1 MPANETLFQQAMNQG
16 HSAAWDQDWTGAANF
31 YRQALAEIPDNV
43 QALTSLGLALFQ
55 LQDYRGAILQYRR
68 SSELIPEDPMP
79 LEKIAE
85 SFERL
90 GMPEQSVDV
99 LMRVADL
106 YARSQDFNR
115 ATESWA
121 AVVRVRPD
129 HLLAHSRLALV
140 FERLGRKPQAVSEYL
155 AIAGLLQHTGE
166 VQKAIQA
173 VQRALQVAPDS
184 RDAGQALAMLQAG
197 QRLPRPQKTQAAPAT
212 YPIGLPPPEQPL
224 ATAREEPSQAGPDP
238 IAETRQKALSELA
251 GILFEEED
259 QEVQAT
265 RRGLAAI
272 VTGHGS
278 APVAVDRTKIML
290 HLSQVI
296 DLQGRG
302 QNAKALDELER
313 AVDLGLDH
321 AAAQFDLGWLLS
333 EANRLESS
341 TRILQKAVKHPD
353 FALGARLVLAQAY
366 QKMGRPKEAAVE
378 YLEGL
383 RLADIQLVPAEQADE
398 LGQMYDPLIESQIS
412 QPADV
417 QAKLCENIANFVMRA
432 DWRSHLTQ
440 ARKQIPSHAPGS
452 PPMPLAEIIAET
464 RGGQVVE
471 SMTKIQQ
478 LASSGH
484 YRTAMEEAYRAI
496 TFAPTYLP
504 LHMTMADLLQQDG
517 HQPEAIAK
525 YTAVARGYNAR
536 GAANRAIDVYRR
548 IIDISPMDMESRRHL
563 IEMMIARGQTDTAL
577 SEYLKLAE
585 VYYNLADLGSMR
597 QTYTE
602 ALRLAQ
608 QTNVSKAWK
617 VKVLHRMADLEM
629 QSLDWR
635 QALRIYEQIRN
646 LQPDDEA
653 SRTSLIGLNLRLGL
667 VPQAMAELDGFVAH
681 LLENKQY
688 DAALQFVETLVNE
701 NPKQAALYRRLAEL
715 YRRAGR
721 TEDAIARLDTAGNLL
736 MDAGDKAGAI
746 EVVMAILALN
756 PPNTAEYQQ
765 ILAKLQAG

>member
-1 MPANETLFQQAMNQG
+1 M
-16 HSAAWDQDWTGAANF
+16 
-31 YRQALAEIPDNV
+31 
-43 QALTSLGLALFQ
+43 
-55 LQDYRGAILQYRR
+55 
-68 SSELIPEDPMP
+68 
-79 LEKIAE
+79 
-85 SFERL
+85 
-90 GMPEQSVDV
+90 
-99 LMRVADL
+99 
-106 YARSQDFNR
+106 
-115 ATESWA
+115 
-121 AVVRVRPD
+121 
-129 HLLAHSRLALV
+129 
-140 FERLGRKPQAVSEYL
+140 
-155 AIAGLLQHTGE
+155 
-166 VQKAIQA
+166 
-173 VQRALQVAPDS
+173 
-184 RDAGQALAMLQAG
+184 
-197 QRLPRPQKTQAAPAT
+197 
-212 YPIGLPPPEQPL
+212 
-224 ATAREEPSQAGPDP
+224 
-238 IAETRQKALSELA
+238 ETRQKALTELA

-272 VTGHGS
+272 VTGQGS
-278 APVAVDRTKIML
+278 VAATVDRTKIML

-302 QNAKALDELER
+302 QNTKALDELER

-333 EANRLESS
+333 EANRLESA

-353 FALGARLVLAQAY
+353 FALGARLVLAQDY

-378 YLEGL
+378 YLEAL
-383 RLADIQLVPAEQADE
+383 RLADIQLVSGDQSDA
-398 LGQMYDPLIESQIS
+398 LGQMYDPLIESQTG
-412 QPADV
+412 QPPDV
-417 QAKLCENIANFVMRA
+417 QAKLCENISNFLLRAN
-432 DWRSHLTQ
+432 WRNHLAQ
-440 ARKQIPSHAPGS
+440 ARRQLPGAAPGS
-452 PPMPLAEIIAET
+452 PPLPLAEMIAET

-471 SMTKIQQ
+471 SMTKIHQ

-504 LHMTMADLLQQDG
+504 LHMKMADLLLDDG

-548 IIDISPMDMESRRHL
+548 IIDISPMDMDSRRHL

-577 SEYLKLAE
+577 EEYLKLAE
-585 VYYNLADLGSMR
+585 VYYNMADLGSMR
-597 QTYTE
+597 QVYTE

-653 SRTSLIGLNLRLGL
+653 ARTSLIGLNLRLGL
-667 VPQAMAELDGFVAH
+667 VPQAMTELDGYVSH
-681 LLENKQY
+681 LVENKQY
-688 DAALQFVETLVNE
+688 DEALHFVETLVTE
-701 NPKQAALYRRLAEL
+701 NPKQAAVYRRLAEL

-721 TEDAIARLDTAGNLL
+721 TDDAIARLDTAGNLL
-736 MDAGDKAGAI
+736 MEAGDKAGAI

-756 PPNTAEYQQ
+756 PPNTMDYQQ

>member
-1 MPANETLFQQAMNQG
+1 MPVNETRFQQAMNQG
-16 HSAAWDQDWTGAANF
+16 HSAAWDQDWKAAADF
-31 YRQALAEIPDNV
+31 YRQALAELPDNV

-68 SSELIPEDPMP
+68 ASGLIPEDPMP

-90 GMPEQSVDV
+90 GMSEQSVDV
-99 LMRVADL
+99 LMKVADL
-106 YARSQDFNR
+106 YARCKDFNR
-115 ATESWA
+115 AIESWA
-121 AVVRVRPD
+121 VVIRLRPD

-140 FERLGRKPQAVSEYL
+140 NDRLGRKPQAVMEYL
-155 AIAGLLQHTGE
+155 AIAGLMQHAGE

-173 VQRALQVAPDS
+173 VQRAIQIVPDS
-184 RDAGQALAMLQAG
+184 REAGQALAMLQAG
-197 QRLPRPQKTQAAPAT
+197 QRLPRPQKIQSNAP
-212 YPIGLPPPEQPL
+212 LPQLPSPEQAL
-224 ATAREEPSQAGPDP
+224 ESTRIELRQASPEP
-238 IAETRQKALSELA
+238 IAETRQKALTELA

-272 VTGHGS
+272 VTGHG
-278 APVAVDRTKIML
+278 AGPLTVDRTKITL

-302 QNAKALDELER
+302 ENTKALDELER
-313 AVDLGLDH
+313 TIDLGLDH
-321 AAAQFDLGWLLS
+321 AAAQFDLGWLLL
-333 EANRLESS
+333 EANRLESA

-366 QKMGRPKEAAVE
+366 QKMGRPKEAAIE

-383 RLADIQLVPAEQADE
+383 RLADIQLVLPEQVDA
-398 LGQMYDPLIESQIS
+398 LGQMYDPLIESQIGQS
-412 QPADV
+412 PDV
-417 QAKLCENIANFVMRA
+417 QAKLCESIANFLVRA
-432 DWRSHLTQ
+432 NWRDHLTL
-440 ARKQIPSHAPGS
+440 ARQQLPPPTPGS
-452 PPMPLAEIIAET
+452 PLLPLAEMIAET

-471 SMTKIQQ
+471 SMTKIHQ
-478 LASSGH
+478 LATAGH

-504 LHMTMADLLQQDG
+504 LHMTMADLLLQDG
-517 HQPEAIAK
+517 RQPEAIAK

-536 GAANRAIDVYRR
+536 GSANRAIDVYRR
-548 IIDISPMDMESRRHL
+548 IIEISPMDMESRRHL

-577 SEYLKLAE
+577 AEYLKLAE
-585 VYYNLADLGSMR
+585 VYYNMADLSAMR
-597 QTYTE
+597 RTYTE

-635 QALRIYEQIRN
+635 QALRIFEQIRN
-646 LQPDDEA
+646 LQPDDEN
-653 SRTSLIGLNLRLGL
+653 SRTSLIEVNLRLGQI
-667 VPQAMAELDGFVAH
+667 PQAVAELDGYIAY

-688 DAALQFVETLVNE
+688 DAALKLVETLVND
-701 NPKQAALYRRLAEL
+701 NPKQPTLHRRLAEL

-721 TEDAIARLDTAGNLL
+721 NEDAIARLDTAGNLL
-736 MDAGDKAGAI
+736 IDAGDKAGAT
-746 EVVMAILALN
+746 EVVMAILAMN
-756 PPNTAEYQQ
+756 PSNAADYRQ
-765 ILAKLQAG
+765 ILAKLQSGG

>member
-1 MPANETLFQQAMNQG
+1 MPSKETLFQQAMNQG
-16 HSAAWDQDWTGAANF
+16 HSAAWDQDWNGAANF
-31 YRQALAEIPDNV
+31 YRQALAELPDNV

-68 SSELIPEDPMP
+68 ASELMPEDPMP
-79 LEKIAE
+79 LEKISE

-90 GMPEQSVDV
+90 GMADQSVDV

-121 AVVRVRPD
+121 AVIRVRPD

-140 FERLGRKPQAVSEYL
+140 FERLGRKPQAVMEYL
-155 AIAGLLQHTGE
+155 SIAGLLQHAGE

-173 VQRALQVAPDS
+173 VQRALRVVPDS
-184 RDAGQALAMLQAG
+184 RDAGTALAMLQAG
-197 QRLPRPQKTQAAPAT
+197 QQLPRPQKAQVAATTLPL
-212 YPIGLPPPEQPL
+212 GLPSSEQHL
-224 ATAREEPSQAGPDP
+224 ATDRGESLQIGPDP
-238 IAETRQKALSELA
+238 IAETRQKALTELA

-272 VTGHGS
+272 VTGHGN
-278 APVAVDRTKIML
+278 APVTVDRTKIML

-302 QNAKALDELER
+302 QNTKALDELER

-321 AAAQFDLGWLLS
+321 AAAQFDLGWLLT
-333 EANRLESS
+333 EANRLESA

-353 FALGARLVLAQAY
+353 YAMGARLVLAQAY

-383 RLADIQLVPAEQADE
+383 RLADIQLVPAEQAE
-398 LGQMYDPLIESQIS
+398 ALSQMYDPIIELQTG
-412 QPADV
+412 QPPDV
-417 QAKLCENIANFVMRA
+417 QAKLCENITNFLMRA
-432 DWRSHLTQ
+432 NWRDHLDQ
-440 ARKQIPSHAPGS
+440 ARKQLPPPAPGS
-452 PPMPLAEIIAET
+452 PPLPLAEMIAET

-471 SMTKIQQ
+471 SMTKIHQ

-504 LHMTMADLLQQDG
+504 LHMTMADLLLQEG

-536 GAANRAIDVYRR
+536 GTANRAIDVYRR
-548 IIDISPMDMESRRHL
+548 IIEISPMDMESRRHL

-577 SEYLKLAE
+577 AEYLKLAE
-585 VYYNLADLGSMR
+585 VYYNMADLGSMR

-635 QALRIYEQIRN
+635 QALKIYEQIRN
-646 LQPDDEA
+646 LQPDDVA
-653 SRTSLIGLNLRLGL
+653 ARTSLIGLNLRLGM
-667 VPQAMAELDGFVAH
+667 VPQAVAELDGYIAH

-688 DAALQFVETLVNE
+688 DEALQFAQTLVSE
-701 NPKQAALYRRLAEL
+701 NPKQPALHRRLAEL

-721 TEDAIARLDTAGNLL
+721 IDDAIARLDTAGNLL
-736 MDAGDKAGAI
+736 IDSGDKAGAI

-756 PPNTAEYQQ
+756 PTNSAEYRQ

>member
-16 HSAAWDQDWTGAANF
+16 HSAAWDEDWNGAANF

-55 LQDYRGAILQYRR
+55 LQDFRGAILQYRR
-68 SSELIPEDPMP
+68 ASELIPEDPMP
-79 LEKIAE
+79 LEKISE

-121 AVVRVRPD
+121 AVIRVRPD

-155 AIAGLLQHTGE
+155 AIAGLLQHAGQ

-197 QRLPRPQKTQAAPAT
+197 QQLPRPQKTQAATAPAA
-212 YPIGLPPPEQPL
+212 GLPLPENL
-224 ATAREEPSQAGPDP
+224 VETAKTIPRQVSPDP

-272 VTGHGS
+272 VTGQGGG
-278 APVAVDRTKIML
+278 AAAVDRTKIML

-366 QKMGRPKEAAVE
+366 QKMGRPREAAVE

-383 RLADIQLVPAEQADE
+383 RLADIQLVPTEQADA

-412 QPADV
+412 QPPDV
-417 QAKLCENIANFVMRA
+417 QAKLCENIANFVVRIN
-432 DWRSHLTQ
+432 WRDHLTQ
-440 ARKQIPSHAPGS
+440 ARKQIPSHTPGS
-452 PPMPLAEIIAET
+452 PPLPLAEIIAET

-484 YRTAMEEAYRAI
+484 YRTAMEEAFRAI

-504 LHMTMADLLQQDG
+504 LHMTMADLLLQDG

-548 IIDISPMDMESRRHL
+548 IIEISPMDMESRRHL

-646 LQPDDEA
+646 LQPDDESA
-653 SRTSLIGLNLRLGL
+653 RTSLIGLNLRLGL
-667 VPQAMAELDGFVAH
+667 IPQAMTELDGFVAH
-681 LLENKQY
+681 LLESKQY

-701 NPKQAALYRRLAEL
+701 NPKQAPLYRRLAEL

-721 TEDAIARLDTAGNLL
+721 TDDAIARLDTAGNLL

-765 ILAKLQAG
+765 ILAKLRAT

>member
-1 MPANETLFQQAMNQG
+1 MSANETHFQQAMNQG
-16 HSAAWDQDWTGAANF
+16 HSAAWDQDWNGAANF

-68 SSELIPEDPMP
+68 ASELIPEDPMP

-121 AVVRVRPD
+121 AVIRVRPD

-140 FERLGRKPQAVSEYL
+140 FERLGRKPQAASEYL

-197 QRLPRPQKTQAAPAT
+197 QQLPRPQKTQTAAAPLLGS
-212 YPIGLPPPEQPL
+212 PIPDQLVE
-224 ATAREEPSQAGPDP
+224 TAKTIPRQASPDP

-278 APVAVDRTKIML
+278 APITVDRTKIML

-341 TRILQKAVKHPD
+341 TRVLQKAVKHPD

-383 RLADIQLVPAEQADE
+383 RLADIQLVPAEQADA

-412 QPADV
+412 QPPDV
-417 QAKLCENIANFVMRA
+417 QAKLCENIANFVMRTN
-432 DWRSHLTQ
+432 WRDHLTQ
-440 ARKQIPSHAPGS
+440 ARKQIPSHTPGS
-452 PPMPLAEIIAET
+452 MPMPLAEMIAET

-471 SMTKIQQ
+471 SMTKIHQ

-504 LHMTMADLLQQDG
+504 LHMTMADLLLQDG

-548 IIDISPMDMESRRHL
+548 IIEISPMDMESRRHL

-577 SEYLKLAE
+577 SEYLKLAD

-653 SRTSLIGLNLRLGL
+653 ARTSLIGLNLRLGL
-667 VPQAMAELDGFVAH
+667 VPPAMTELDGFVAH

-688 DAALQFVETLVNE
+688 DAALQFVETLVND

-721 TEDAIARLDTAGNLL
+721 TDDAIARLDTAGNLL
-736 MDAGDKAGAI
+736 MNAGDKAAAI

-765 ILAKLQAG
+765 VLAKLQAG

>member
-1 MPANETLFQQAMNQG
+1 MSANETHFQQAMNQG
-16 HSAAWDQDWTGAANF
+16 HSAAWDQDWNGAANF

-68 SSELIPEDPMP
+68 ASELIPEDPMP

-106 YARSQDFNR
+106 YARSQDFTR

-121 AVVRVRPD
+121 AVIRVRPD
-129 HLLAHSRLALV
+129 HLVAHSRLALV
-140 FERLGRKPQAVSEYL
+140 FERLGRKPQAASEYL
-155 AIAGLLQHTGE
+155 AIAGLLQHKGE

-173 VQRALQVAPDS
+173 VQRALQVAPES

-197 QRLPRPQKTQAAPAT
+197 QQLPRPQKVQTTGAPLL
-212 YPIGLPPPEQPL
+212 GLPMPENL
-224 ATAREEPSQAGPDP
+224 VETAKTIPRQTSPDP
-238 IAETRQKALSELA
+238 ITETRQKALSELA

-278 APVAVDRTKIML
+278 TPITVDRTKIML

-333 EANRLESS
+333 EANRLESA

-353 FALGARLVLAQAY
+353 FALGARLVLAKAY

-383 RLADIQLVPAEQADE
+383 RLADIQLVPADQADA

-417 QAKLCENIANFVMRA
+417 QAKLCENIANFVMRTN
-432 DWRSHLTQ
+432 WRDHLVE
-440 ARKQIPSHAPGS
+440 ARKQIPSQALGS
-452 PPMPLAEIIAET
+452 LPMPLAEIIAET

-478 LASSGH
+478 LAGSGH
-484 YRTAMEEAYRAI
+484 YRTAMEEAFRAI

-504 LHMTMADLLQQDG
+504 LHMTMADLLLQDG

-548 IIDISPMDMESRRHL
+548 IIEISPMDMESRRHL

-577 SEYLKLAE
+577 SEYLKLAD
-585 VYYNLADLGSMR
+585 VYYNLADLGAMR

-646 LQPDDEA
+646 LQPDDES

-667 VPQAMAELDGFVAH
+667 IPQAMAELDGFVAH
-681 LLENKQY
+681 LLENKQH

-721 TEDAIARLDTAGNLL
+721 TDDAIARLDTAGNLL
-736 MDAGDKAGAI
+736 MEAGDKPAAI

>member
-1 MPANETLFQQAMNQG
+1 MPSKETLFQQAMNQG
-16 HSAAWDQDWTGAANF
+16 HSAAWDQDWNGAANF
-31 YRQALAEIPDNV
+31 YRQALAELPDNV

-68 SSELIPEDPMP
+68 ASELMPEDPMP
-79 LEKIAE
+79 LEKISE

-90 GMPEQSVDV
+90 GMADQSVDV

-121 AVVRVRPD
+121 AVIRVRPD

-140 FERLGRKPQAVSEYL
+140 FERLGRKPQAVMEYL
-155 AIAGLLQHTGE
+155 SIAGLLQHAGE

-173 VQRALQVAPDS
+173 VQRALRVVPDS
-184 RDAGQALAMLQAG
+184 RDAGTALAMLQAG
-197 QRLPRPQKTQAAPAT
+197 QQLPRPQKAQVAATTLPL
-212 YPIGLPPPEQPL
+212 GLPSSEQHL
-224 ATAREEPSQAGPDP
+224 ATDRGESLQIGPDP
-238 IAETRQKALSELA
+238 IAETRQKALTELA

-272 VTGHGS
+272 VTGHGN
-278 APVAVDRTKIML
+278 APVTVDRTKIML

-302 QNAKALDELER
+302 QNTKALDELER

-321 AAAQFDLGWLLS
+321 AAAQFDLGWLLT
-333 EANRLESS
+333 EANRLESA

-353 FALGARLVLAQAY
+353 YAMGARLVLAQAY

-383 RLADIQLVPAEQADE
+383 RLADIQLVPAEQAE
-398 LGQMYDPLIESQIS
+398 ALSQMYDPIIELQTG
-412 QPADV
+412 QPPDV
-417 QAKLCENIANFVMRA
+417 QAKLCENITNFLMRA
-432 DWRSHLTQ
+432 NWRDHLDQ
-440 ARKQIPSHAPGS
+440 ARKQLPPPAPGS
-452 PPMPLAEIIAET
+452 PPLPLAEMIAET

-471 SMTKIQQ
+471 SMTKIHQ

-504 LHMTMADLLQQDG
+504 LHMTMADLLLQEG

-536 GAANRAIDVYRR
+536 GTANRAIDVYRR
-548 IIDISPMDMESRRHL
+548 IIEISPMDMESRRHL

-577 SEYLKLAE
+577 AEYLKLAE
-585 VYYNLADLGSMR
+585 VYYNMADLGSMR

-635 QALRIYEQIRN
+635 QALKIYEQIRN
-646 LQPDDEA
+646 LQPDDVA
-653 SRTSLIGLNLRLGL
+653 ARTSLIGLNLRLGM
-667 VPQAMAELDGFVAH
+667 VPQAVAELDGYMAH

-688 DAALQFVETLVNE
+688 DEALQFAQTLVSE
-701 NPKQAALYRRLAEL
+701 NPKQPALHRRLAEL

-721 TEDAIARLDTAGNLL
+721 IDDAIARLDTAGNLL
-736 MDAGDKAGAI
+736 IDSGDKAGAI

-756 PPNTAEYQQ
+756 PTNSAEYRQ

>member
-1 MPANETLFQQAMNQG
+1 
-16 HSAAWDQDWTGAANF
+16 
-31 YRQALAEIPDNV
+31 
-43 QALTSLGLALFQ
+43 
-55 LQDYRGAILQYRR
+55 
-68 SSELIPEDPMP
+68 
-79 LEKIAE
+79 
-85 SFERL
+85 
-90 GMPEQSVDV
+90 
-99 LMRVADL
+99 
-106 YARSQDFNR
+106 
-115 ATESWA
+115 
-121 AVVRVRPD
+121 
-129 HLLAHSRLALV
+129 LAHSRLALV

-155 AIAGLLQHTGE
+155 AIAGLLQHSGE

-173 VQRALQVAPDS
+173 VQRALHVAPDS

-197 QRLPRPQKTQAAPAT
+197 RQLPRPQKAQGSAANPSLA
-212 YPIGLPPPEQPL
+212 LPMPEHLIETSKTVPRQI
-224 ATAREEPSQAGPDP
+224 GPDP
-238 IAETRQKALSELA
+238 VGETRQKALTELA

-272 VTGHGS
+272 VTGQGS
-278 APVAVDRTKIML
+278 AAVTVDRTKIML

-321 AAAQFDLGWLLS
+321 PAAQFDLGWLLI
-333 EANRLESS
+333 EANRLESA
-341 TRILQKAVKHPD
+341 TRILQKAVKHTD

-383 RLADIQLVPAEQADE
+383 RLADVQLVPADQADA
-398 LGQMYDPLIESQIS
+398 LAQMYDPLIESQIG

-417 QAKLCENIANFVMRA
+417 QAKLCDNISSFLMRTN
-432 DWRSHLTQ
+432 WREALAQ
-440 ARKQIPSHAPGS
+440 ARKQLPPPTPGS
-452 PPMPLAEIIAET
+452 PALPLAEIIAET

-471 SMTKIQQ
+471 SMTKIHQ
-478 LASSGH
+478 LSLSGH
-484 YRTAMEEAYRAI
+484 IRTAMEEAYRAI
-496 TFAPTYLP
+496 SFAPTYLP
-504 LHMTMADLLQQDG
+504 LHMKMADLLLQEG

-536 GAANRAIDVYRR
+536 GAANRAIDVYRL
-548 IIDISPMDMESRRHL
+548 IIEISPMDMDSRRHL

-577 SEYLKLAE
+577 EEFLKLAE

-635 QALRIYEQIRN
+635 QALRIFEQIRN
-646 LQPDDEA
+646 LQPDDVA
-653 SRTSLIGLNLRLGL
+653 ARTSLIGLNMRLGL
-667 VPQAMAELDGFVAH
+667 IPQAMTELDGYVSH
-681 LLENKQY
+681 LLENKQH
-688 DAALQFVETLVNE
+688 DEALQFVENLVNE
-701 NPKQAALYRRLAEL
+701 NPKQPTLHRRLAEL

-736 MDAGDKAGAI
+736 IDAGDKAGATEI
-746 EVVMAILALN
+746 VMAILALN
-756 PPNTAEYQQ
+756 PPNSAEYRQM
-765 ILAKLQAG
+765 LAKLQA

>member
-1 MPANETLFQQAMNQG
+1 MSAIETHFQQAMNQG
-16 HSAAWDQDWTGAANF
+16 HSAAWDEDWIGAANF

-55 LQDYRGAILQYRR
+55 LQDYRGAILQYRHA
-68 SSELIPEDPMP
+68 SELIPEDPMP
-79 LEKIAE
+79 LEKISE

-99 LMRVADL
+99 LMKVADL

-121 AVVRVRPD
+121 AVIRVRPD

-155 AIAGLLQHTGE
+155 AIAGLLQHAGE

-197 QRLPRPQKTQAAPAT
+197 QQLPRPQKMQASAAPLL
-212 YPIGLPPPEQPL
+212 GLPIPEHMVE
-224 ATAREEPSQAGPDP
+224 TAKTIPRQASPDP

-272 VTGHGS
+272 VTGQGS
-278 APVAVDRTKIML
+278 GTVTVDRTKIML

-353 FALGARLVLAQAY
+353 FALGARLVLARAY

-383 RLADIQLVPAEQADE
+383 RLADIQLVPAEQADA

-412 QPADV
+412 QPPDV
-417 QAKLCENIANFVMRA
+417 QAKLCENIANFVLRTN
-432 DWRSHLTQ
+432 WRDHLAQ
-440 ARKQIPSHAPGS
+440 ARTQIPSQAPGS
-452 PPMPLAEIIAET
+452 PPMPLAEMIAET

-471 SMTKIQQ
+471 SMAKIHQ

-548 IIDISPMDMESRRHL
+548 IIDISPMDMDSRRHL

-585 VYYNLADLGSMR
+585 VYYNLADLGAMR

-646 LQPDDEA
+646 LQPDDES

-667 VPQAMAELDGFVAH
+667 IPQAMAELDGYVAH

-688 DAALQFVETLVNE
+688 DESLQFVEKLVNE

-721 TEDAIARLDTAGNLL
+721 TDDAIARLDTAGNLL
-736 MDAGDKAGAI
+736 MDSGDKAGAI

-765 ILAKLQAG
+765 VLAKLQAG

>member
-1 MPANETLFQQAMNQG
+1 MPASETLFQEAMNQG
-16 HSAAWDQDWTGAANF
+16 HSAAWDQDWKGAANF
-31 YRQALAEIPDNV
+31 YRQALAEIPDNE

-55 LQDYRGAILQYRR
+55 LQDYNGAIMQYRR
-68 SSELIPEDPMP
+68 ASELIPDDPMP
-79 LEKIAE
+79 LEKISE

-99 LMRVADL
+99 LMKVADL

-121 AVVRVRPD
+121 TVIRVRPD
-129 HLLAHSRLALV
+129 HILAHSRLALV
-140 FERLGRKPQAVSEYL
+140 FERMGRKPQAVTEYL
-155 AIAGLLQHTGE
+155 AIAGLLQHAGE

-184 RDAGQALAMLQAG
+184 RDAGQALSMLQSG
-197 QRLPRPQKTQAAPAT
+197 QQLPRPQRVQTTPSISQ
-212 YPIGLPPPEQPL
+212 LPGHEPSYE
-224 ATAREEPSQAGPDP
+224 TARTQPSQAGPDP
-238 IAETRQKALSELA
+238 VAETRQRALTELA

-272 VTGHGS
+272 VTGQGGS
-278 APVAVDRTKIML
+278 AAAVDRTKIML

-302 QNAKALDELER
+302 QNSKALDELER

-321 AAAQFDLGWLLS
+321 AAAQFDLGWLLL
-333 EANRLESS
+333 EANRLESA
-341 TRILQKAVKHPD
+341 TRVLQRAVKHPD
-353 FALGARLVLAQAY
+353 FAMGARLVLAQAY

-383 RLADIQLVPAEQADE
+383 RLADVLLVPAEQADA
-398 LGQMYDPLIESQIS
+398 LGQMYDPLIESQIG

-417 QAKLCENIANFVMRA
+417 QAKLCENITGFLMRVN
-432 DWRSHLTQ
+432 WRDHLAQ
-440 ARKQIPSHAPGS
+440 ARKQLPVPAPGS
-452 PPMPLAEIIAET
+452 PPMPLAEMIAET

-471 SMTKIQQ
+471 SMTKIHQ

-504 LHMTMADLLQQDG
+504 LHMKMADLLLDDG
-517 HQPEAIAK
+517 HQQEAIAK

-548 IIDISPMDMESRRHL
+548 IIEISPMDLESRRHL
-563 IEMMIARGQTDTAL
+563 IEMMIARGQTDAAL
-577 SEYLKLAE
+577 EEFLKLAE
-585 VYYNLADLGSMR
+585 VYYNQADLGAMR

-617 VKVLHRMADLEM
+617 AKVLHRMADLEM

-646 LQPDDEA
+646 ILPDDEA
-653 SRTSLIGLNLRLGL
+653 ARTSLIGLNLRLGL
-667 VPQAMAELDGFVAH
+667 VPQAVAELDGYIAH
-681 LLENKQY
+681 LLEKKQH
-688 DAALQFVETLVNE
+688 DAALQCVESLVND
-701 NPKQAALYRRLAEL
+701 NPKQPALYRRLAEL

-721 TEDAIARLDTAGNLL
+721 TDDAIERLDTAGNLL
-736 MDAGDKAGAI
+736 IEAGDKAGAT

-756 PPNTAEYQQ
+756 PPNVAEYQQ
-765 ILAKLQAG
+765 ILAKLQAT